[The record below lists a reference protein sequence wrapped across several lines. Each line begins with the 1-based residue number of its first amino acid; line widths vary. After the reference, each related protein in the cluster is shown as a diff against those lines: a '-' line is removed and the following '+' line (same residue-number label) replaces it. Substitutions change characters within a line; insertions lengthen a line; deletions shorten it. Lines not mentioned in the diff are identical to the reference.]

1 MHLKCT
7 TFVLFV
13 RNRDVSRYVPMY
25 AVCGVQESL
34 EGERTQY
41 SLPDGSSL
49 EVMHDGSMFTS
60 FMAQWEES
68 IALVPR
74 RGSWG

>member
-1 MHLKCT
+1 
-7 TFVLFV
+7 
-13 RNRDVSRYVPMY
+13 MY
-25 AVCGVQESL
+25 AFYGVQESL

-74 RGSWG
+74 RGSWGQSNPEIMHIADKCPAMRYTY